1 MEDIKLPSNK
11 QFGIFFSFIFL
22 ISWIYFKDLE
32 NLFIHLFL
40 IFAIVFLILG
50 LKNSKILYPLNFA
63 WYKFGIYLSFIISP
77 LILLLIYLLI
87 ITPIGL
93 LLKILKKDILNLDIS
108 DKRTFWLEVKNDQTS
123 MDNQF

>member
-1 MEDIKLPSNK
+1 MKDVKLPSNK
-11 QFGIFFSFIFL
+11 QFGIFFSLIFL
-22 ISWIYFKDLE
+22 ISYIYFKDLE

-40 IFAIVFLILG
+40 IFAIIFLILG

-63 WYKFGIYLSFIISP
+63 WYKFGLYLSFIISP
-77 LILLLIYLLI
+77 LILLLIYLLMI
-87 ITPIGL
+87 IPIGL
-93 LLKILKKDILNLDIS
+93 FLKILKKDILNLDIS

>member
-1 MEDIKLPSNK
+1 MKDVKLPSNK
-11 QFGIFFSFIFL
+11 QFGIFFSFIFF
-22 ISWIYFKDLE
+22 ISFIYFKDLE

-40 IFAIVFLILG
+40 IFAIIFLVLG

-63 WYKFGIYLSFIISP
+63 WYKFGIYLSFVISP
-77 LILLLIYLLI
+77 LILLSIYLLMI
-87 ITPIGL
+87 IPIGL
-93 LLKILKKDILNLDIS
+93 FLKILKKDILNLDIS